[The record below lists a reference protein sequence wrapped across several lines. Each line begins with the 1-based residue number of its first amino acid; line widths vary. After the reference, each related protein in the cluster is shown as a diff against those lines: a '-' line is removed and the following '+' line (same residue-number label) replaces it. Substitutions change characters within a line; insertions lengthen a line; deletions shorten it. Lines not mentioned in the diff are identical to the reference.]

1 MDPVFRRA
9 SRLTAAFAVVAL
21 IASACGG
28 SSATPAPAS
37 ETPSQDGGTAT
48 GAPASQ
54 PAESQAAGTPKMGG
68 KITTAIEGEPAS
80 VDPAF
85 DYDFVSGLATSSIT
99 EPLLVFC
106 EQDTKVC
113 PNLAESYTISPDGL
127 TYTLKIRQGVNF
139 SDGTPMTVDDV
150 VFSLN
155 RIRDPELGSYVG
167 WMLGKVKDVQ
177 APDASTV
184 VITLSEPDA
193 LFEYAL
199 ASTAA
204 HVVSKAFVTKAGK
217 DYGTA
222 AVGSIGTGPFTLA
235 EWKTGDYQRL
245 VRNDNYWN
253 KANGGPYLDEITIKI
268 LPEPTTRVAGLQTG
282 EIDYLINNVPSDQ
295 YATVQQAE
303 GVNLSFIPSYY
314 GEWITFNTQA
324 APFDN
329 VRIRQAMNYA
339 FDKKSVR
346 QLYYGTDALDTKS
359 TLVNPTLW
367 TFEKDAWQSAWDQL
381 PSYDQDL
388 EKAKALL
395 AESGVADQLNGKTI
409 AYYES
414 TPSIKGAAEAFI
426 ADMAKVGITIEAK
439 KITYQE
445 SVSMQFG
452 DHTDYDIFLG
462 SWGSDF
468 PDPSGNLRPNF
479 ASENTVAGGAN
490 ASNYKNATV
499 DELLTKQNALPNDKA
514 QRAQLLIQAQ
524 QIIADDS
531 AVIVTAYPGWPLA
544 VSKKLGGVE
553 AYSLWYWQSLF
564 KNLYINE

>member
-1 MDPVFRRA
+1 MASVSRRA
-9 SRLTAAFAVVAL
+9 SRLTALLAVMTIV
-21 IASACGG
+21 ASACGG
-28 SSATPAPAS
+28 SSTTPAPS
-37 ETPSQDGGTAT
+37 EAAPSDGGTAT
-48 GAPASQ
+48 QA

-99 EPLLVFC
+99 EPLLIFC

-113 PNLAESYTISPDGL
+113 PNLAESYTVSDDAL
-127 TYTLKIRQGVNF
+127 TYTMKIRQGVQF

-167 WMLGKVKDVQ
+167 WMLGNVADVQ

-184 VITLSEPDA
+184 VITLSKPDS

-204 HVVSKAFVTKAGK
+204 HVVSKAFVEKAGK

-222 AVGSIGTGPFTLA
+222 AVGSIGTGPFKLA

-295 YATVQQAE
+295 FATVQQIE

-329 VRIRQAMNYA
+329 VKVRQAMNYA

-346 QLYYGTDALDTKS
+346 QLYYGADALDTKS

-367 TFEKDAWQSAWDQL
+367 TFEKDAWQSAWDKL

-414 TPSIKGAAEAFI
+414 TPSVKGAAEAFI
-426 ADMAKVGITIEAK
+426 ADMAKVGITIEAR

-452 DHTDYDIFLG
+452 EHTDYDIFLG

-490 ASNYKNATV
+490 ASNYKNPAV
-499 DELLTKQNALPNDKA
+499 DELLAQQDTIPNDKA
-514 QRAQLLIQAQ
+514 KRAELLIEAQAL
-524 QIIADDS
+524 IAEDS

-544 VSKKLGGVE
+544 TSKKLGGVE

>member
-1 MDPVFRRA
+1 MTAVRRRGV
-9 SRLTAAFAVVAL
+9 RLTVLLAAMSIVVA
-21 IASACGG
+21 ACGG
-28 SSATPAPAS
+28 TTATP
-37 ETPSQDGGTAT
+37 TPSSGGS
-48 GAPASQ
+48 GGDP
-54 PAESQAAGTPKMGG
+54 GTPKQGG
-68 KITTAIEGEPAS
+68 SIVAAIEGEPTS
-80 VDPAF
+80 LDPAF

-99 EPLLVFC
+99 EPLLIFC

-113 PNLAESYTISPDGL
+113 PNLAESWTVSDDAQ
-127 TYTLKIRQGVNF
+127 TYTLKIRQGIYF
-139 SDGTPMTVDDV
+139 HDGTPMTVDDV

-155 RIRDPELGSYVG
+155 RIRDEALGSYVG
-167 WMLGKVKDVQ
+167 WMLASVSDVN

-184 VITLSEPDA
+184 VITLSQPDA

-204 HVVSKAFVTKAGK
+204 HVVSKAFVEKNGDKYGK
-217 DYGTA
+217 PE
-222 AVGSIGTGPFTLA
+222 VGSIGTGPFKFV
-235 EWKTGDYQRL
+235 EWKTGDYQKL
-245 VRNDNYWN
+245 ARNDAYWN
-253 KANGGPYLDEITIKI
+253 KAAGGPYLDEITIKI

-282 EIDYLINNVPSDQ
+282 DIDFVISNVPSDQ
-295 YATVQQAE
+295 YATVE
-303 GVNLSFIPSYY
+303 KLENVSLTFTPSYY

-329 VRIRQAMNYA
+329 VKVRQAMNYA
-339 FDKKSVR
+339 FDKKAVR
-346 QLYYGTDALDTKS
+346 QLYYGPEALDTRA

-367 TFEKDAWQSAWDQL
+367 TFEEDAWKAAWEAL
-381 PSYDQDL
+381 PAYDLDL

-426 ADMAKVGITIEAK
+426 EAMGKLGVSIEARK
-439 KITYQE
+439 VTYQE
-445 SVSMQFG
+445 SVALQFG
-452 DHTDYDIFLG
+452 PHDDYDIFVG

-490 ASNYKNATV
+490 ASNYKNDAV
-499 DELLTKQNALPNDKA
+499 DKLLADQNAIPNDKA
-514 QRAQLLIQAQ
+514 GRAKMLIEAQ
-524 QIIADDS
+524 KQIAEDS

-544 VSKKLGGVE
+544 TSKRLQGVE

-564 KNLYINE
+564 KNTWVTQ